1 MSDDYRSIVTPRLMI
16 GAWIALMGIVLM
28 LDRMGV
34 VDARVAFRLW
44 PLVIVAGGA
53 AMYFQGEHPRAG
65 RVNGGI
71 VMFVGAW
78 LLLNSLGVVRIGI
91 WELFWPLVLIGA
103 GTALVMQTLQRSS
116 EAPAGEKGDRLTIF
130 TVMSAVRRVSTSTRF
145 RGGDVA
151 AFMGGGRIDLRLATI
166 PPGEEA
172 TIDMLAVMGGFE
184 IFVPATWTI
193 ATPIVPFM
201 GSVEDHRLAPL
212 PTDGSTASFG
222 ATAPA
227 APRLVLRGFLFMGG
241 VHIRS

>member
-34 VDARVAFRLW
+34 VEARVAFRLW

-53 AMYFQGEHPRAG
+53 AMYFQGEHRRAG
-65 RVNGGI
+65 RVNGGL
-71 VMFVGAW
+71 VMFVGVW
-78 LLLNSLGVVRIGI
+78 LLLNSVGLVHVSI

-116 EAPAGEKGDRLTIF
+116 ESPAGDKGDRLMIF

-212 PTDGSTASFG
+212 PAAAGGNTASFG
-222 ATAPA
+222 TSSP
-227 APRLVLRGFLFMGG
+227 PRLVLRGFLFMGG

>member
-1 MSDDYRSIVTPRLMI
+1 
-16 GAWIALMGIVLM
+16 MGIILM

-34 VDARVAFRLW
+34 VDAREAFRLW

-53 AMYFQGEHPRAG
+53 TMYFQGPRAG
-65 RVNGGI
+65 RTNGAI
-71 VMFVGAW
+71 VMFVGGW
-78 LLLNSLGVVRIGI
+78 LLLNSLGVVRLGI
-91 WELFWPLVLIGA
+91 WDLFWPLVLIAA
-103 GTALVMQTLQRSS
+103 GTALVMQTLQRTS

-130 TVMSAVRRVSTSTRF
+130 TVMSAVKRVSTSPRF

-151 AFMGGGRIDLRLATI
+151 AFMGGGRIDLRQATI

-184 IFVPATWTI
+184 IFVPPSWTI

-201 GSVEDHRLAPL
+201 GSVEDHRLPPL
-212 PTDGSTASFG
+212 PTAADGSTTSF
-222 ATAPA
+222 TS
-227 APRLVLRGFLFMGG
+227 APRLVLRGLLFMGG

>member
-1 MSDDYRSIVTPRLMI
+1 VSDGFRQIVTPRLMI

-34 VDARVAFRLW
+34 VDAREAFRLW

-53 AMYFQGEHPRAG
+53 AMYFQGEHRRSG
-65 RVNGGI
+65 RTNGVI
-71 VMFVGAW
+71 VMAVGGW

-91 WELFWPLVLIGA
+91 WDLFWPLVLIAA
-103 GTALVMQTLQRSS
+103 GTALVMQTLQRNS
-116 EAPAGEKGDRLTIF
+116 EAPAGESDDRLTIF
-130 TVMSAVRRVSTSTRF
+130 TVMSAVQRVSTATRF

-151 AFMGGGRIDLRLATI
+151 AFMGGGRIDLRQATI

-184 IFVPATWTI
+184 IFVPPAWTI
-193 ATPIVPFM
+193 ATPIVPIM
-201 GSVEDHRLAPL
+201 GGVADHRLAPL
-212 PTDGSTASFG
+212 PTAADGGTASS
-222 ATAPA
+222 ARTA
-227 APRLVLRGFLFMGG
+227 APRLVLRGLLFMGG